1 MESGIKLWMKRLSV
15 FARYVGR
22 SIRLLTINRDIFG
35 FLIFLC
41 IAIAFWFAQTFKD
54 RTTAS
59 IDYELKM
66 VNVPRNIIFTSE
78 VPKNISVT
86 LSGRGFSILQYVM
99 QKTKRQI
106 KVDYADLVKVGGV
119 VTIDNYIWRKA
130 LSKELPA
137 DITFAAVTPSTVE
150 IYYSHGDH
158 KQVPVVFGGKIRTTE
173 QHILCG
179 LDIKPQY
186 VDIYAPLPQ
195 FDTIQAV
202 YTQPIVMNELAD
214 TLTMQV
220 ALQNITGV
228 KMVPDSV
235 SIQACVDLLTSKTLK
250 VPIYCENIPTN
261 KTLRTFPLM
270 AEVSFQVSATMF
282 NQIMPDNFIIVV
294 DYKSIGASDTK
305 CRLQTRQI
313 PEGIYNLKVS
323 PAMVDYV
330 IEQEE

>member
-1 MESGIKLWMKRLSV
+1 MNRLGLFV
-15 FARYVGR
+15 RYIGR
-22 SIRLLTINRDIFG
+22 SIRQFTVNRNIFG

-41 IAIAFWFAQTFKD
+41 IAIAFWFSQTFKE
-54 RTTAS
+54 RTAAE
-59 IDYELKM
+59 IDYELNI
-66 VNVPRNIIFTSE
+66 VNIPSNIIFTSE
-78 VPKNISVT
+78 VPETITVSVT
-86 LSGRGFSILQYVM
+86 GRGFSILQYLM
-99 QKTKRQI
+99 QQNRRQI
-106 KVDYADLVKVGGV
+106 KVDYTELVKVGGV

-130 LSKELPA
+130 ISKVLPA
-137 DITFAAVTPSTVE
+137 DITFTAVTPSAVE
-150 IYYSHGDH
+150 IYYSQGDH
-158 KQVPVVFGGKIRTTE
+158 KQVPVVFAGKMRTTE

-179 LDIKPQY
+179 IDIKPQY

-202 YTQPIVMNELAD
+202 YTEPVMRSDLAD

-220 ALQNITGV
+220 ALQGITGV

-250 VPIYCENIPTN
+250 VPIYCENIPSN

-282 NQIMPDNFIIVV
+282 NQVGPDDFIIVV
-294 DYKSIGASDTK
+294 DYQSISPTDTK
-305 CRLQTRQI
+305 CRLLTRQT
-313 PEGIYNLKVS
+313 PEGIYNMKVS